1 MILSTIKR
9 TTMNL
14 ILKVAGL
21 FEDLQVNVLLTK
33 IFLDFLF

>member
-1 MILSTIKR
+1 MILSRINR
-9 TTMNL
+9 TTINL